1 MQRQGIFEML
11 FSFCKVNKKMG
22 IKQYPYTKLLL
33 KNNRCKG
40 NAFILINNGLL
51 KRFLRIFGCFMSML
65 LIINDLLIV
74 FVALRLDCM
83 Y

>member
-1 MQRQGIFEML
+1 
-11 FSFCKVNKKMG
+11 MG

-33 KNNRCKG
+33 KNNRCKD

-51 KRFLRIFGCFMSML
+51 KRFLWIFGCFISIL